1 MNGKVLIVEDE
12 LSIQRILEFEI
23 KQAEFDVE
31 LASDGEAGFEV
42 AKTGAYDVIIL
53 DVMLPKKDGFSV
65 CRGLRELGIHSHII
79 MLSARDDEFDRVLGL
94 DNGAD
99 DYMTK
104 PFSAREV
111 VSKIKAILRRKAS
124 SGLQGNGTR
133 IGDQNKLV
141 YKDLVIDLNKFEVK
155 AVGNLLE
162 FTLKEYE
169 LLKFMVQ
176 HKGRV
181 LSRDLMLDELWGTS
195 FYGETRVVDVHV
207 FKLRDKLKPYNILIK
222 TVRGVG
228 YLLEDDDA

>member
-1 MNGKVLIVEDE
+1 MNGKVLVVEDE
-12 LSIQRILEFEI
+12 LSIQKILEFEI
-23 KQAEFDVE
+23 KQAEIDVE
-31 LASDGEAGFEV
+31 LASDGEAGFELG
-42 AKTGAYDVIIL
+42 KTGEYDVIIL

-65 CRGLRELGIHSHII
+65 CRGLRESGIHSHNI

-99 DYMTK
+99 DYMVK

-124 SGLQGNGTR
+124 SSSQQNTAR
-133 IGDQNKLV
+133 IGDENKLV
-141 YKDLVIDLNKFEVK
+141 YKDLVIDLDKFEVK
-155 AVGNLLE
+155 AAGNLLE

-169 LLKFMVQ
+169 LLKFMVK
-176 HKGRV
+176 HKGRA
-181 LSRDLMLDELWGTS
+181 LSRDLMLDELWGMS

-207 FKLRDKLKPYNILIK
+207 FKLRDKLKLYDILIK

-228 YLLEDDDA
+228 YLLEDDES